1 MPPSPPRS
9 RRTAGA
15 TPRPAVGPPHSP
27 LIRDLLAS
35 GGQAFSFEFMPP
47 KTEAEEHQL
56 WRAIR
61 QLEPLRPTFV
71 SVTYGAGGSTRDR
84 TVRVT
89 GRIAEETTLT
99 PVGHLTAV
107 NHSVAELRQV
117 IGSYAAVGVRNVLA
131 LRGDPPGDPNADWI
145 PHPDGLSYAADLVR
159 LVRSAGDFCVG
170 VAAFPE
176 KHPRSPD
183 PDTDVRYFLAKCRA
197 GADFAITN
205 MFFYPEDYLR
215 LRDRVAAQGG
225 DVPIIPGIMPITS
238 LRVISKA
245 IELGGCRVPV
255 RLWERLQAVADD
267 RAAVREIGVDYAAGM
282 CARLLAEGV
291 PGLHF
296 YTLNWS
302 RATREIYQRLGLGD
316 RVPQGELGA
325 HHRVGRLAAG
335 EEVKRGQQVGEARPA
350 VEPPRGRVGVP
361 GGQQSG
367 AFRPPGG
374 QPQQHAGADPA
385 GLVIRRHMQLGD
397 LERVAEPRCGGRV
410 AVAGD
415 QRPAHRVVPPLGGRA
430 VEAVA
435 EADRLAGSVVGDRQ
449 RAEPR
454 VDGMPG
460 HDRPAARQQF
470 RGRPHR
476 RRIHRDQ
483 LVEPGG
489 EFGRAQLGDG
499 NRKGPAH
506 LR

>member
-1 MPPSPPRS
+1 MPPSPPR
-9 RRTAGA
+9 
-15 TPRPAVGPPHSP
+15 PRPTAAAIGRHAGQPHSP

-35 GGQAFSFEFMPP
+35 GRQAFSFEFMPP

-117 IGSYAAVGVRNVLA
+117 VGSYAAVGVRNVLA

-183 PDTDVRYFLAKCRA
+183 PETDVRYFLAKCRA

-225 DVPIIPGIMPITS
+225 GDVPIIPGIMPITS
-238 LRVISKA
+238 LRVIEKA
-245 IELGGCRVPV
+245 LELGGCRVPT
-255 RLWERLQAVADD
+255 RLWERLRAVSDD

-282 CARLLAEGV
+282 CERLLAEGV

-302 RATREIYQRLGLGD
+302 RATREIYQRLGLG
-316 RVPQGELGA
+316 E
-325 HHRVGRLAAG
+325 
-335 EEVKRGQQVGEARPA
+335 
-350 VEPPRGRVGVP
+350 
-361 GGQQSG
+361 S
-367 AFRPPGG
+367 
-374 QPQQHAGADPA
+374 
-385 GLVIRRHMQLGD
+385 
-397 LERVAEPRCGGRV
+397 
-410 AVAGD
+410 
-415 QRPAHRVVPPLGGRA
+415 
-430 VEAVA
+430 
-435 EADRLAGSVVGDRQ
+435 
-449 RAEPR
+449 
-454 VDGMPG
+454 
-460 HDRPAARQQF
+460 
-470 RGRPHR
+470 GRPR
-476 RRIHRDQ
+476 SGSSAPIT
-483 LVEPGG
+483 
-489 EFGRAQLGDG
+489 A
-499 NRKGPAH
+499 
-506 LR
+506 